1 MKQTEPVV
9 IKDLGG
15 NLPNELIMM
24 AYYPVTRSFNIA
36 RYKDNGDNPEFFS
49 MLTVLLNPN
58 LDKTIQFKRKTHA
71 EEYAKKTEGLKRRY
85 TGEKLEAELEKLS
98 ASHDK
103 KEADLDYLVAMKG
116 KLFENLAKLTPDKI
130 ASFLDG
136 KPVLQKEITEHNSV
150 YQYANS
156 MIASTD
162 SLIWIQEQK
171 DTAPK
176 TSIIYCAQD
185 KDKVN
190 KALQRGQGFTIDP
203 KNK

>member
-1 MKQTEPVV
+1 MKQTPTT
-9 IKDLGG
+9 IIPDLGG

-36 RYKDNGDNPEFFS
+36 RYKNDGDNPEFFS
-49 MLTVLLNPN
+49 MLTALLNPN
-58 LDKTIQFKRKTHA
+58 LDIGIKFKRKTLA
-71 EEYAKKTEGLKRRY
+71 EEYAKKTERLKKRY
-85 TGEKLEAELEKLS
+85 VGERLEAELEKLS
-98 ASHDK
+98 NSKDK
-103 KEADLDYLVAMKG
+103 KEENLDHLVAMKG

-136 KPVLQKEITEHNSV
+136 APVLQQEVTKYQSV

-156 MIASTD
+156 MIASKD
-162 SLIWIQEQK
+162 SVVFIQEQK
-171 DTAPK
+171 DTPPK

-190 KALQRGQGFTIDP
+190 KALQRRQDFTINP

>member
-1 MKQTEPVV
+1 MKQAQPVV

-15 NLPNELIMM
+15 NLPNELIML
-24 AYYPVTRSFNIA
+24 AYYPVTRSFNIP
-36 RYKDNGDNPEFFS
+36 RYKDNDDNPEFFS
-49 MLTVLLNPN
+49 MITVLLNPN
-58 LDKTIQFKRKTHA
+58 FDKVIQFKRKTLA
-71 EEYAKKTEGLKRRY
+71 EEHAKKTERLRKRY
-85 TGEKLEAELEKLS
+85 SGERLEAELEKLS
-98 ASHDK
+98 DSKDK
-103 KEADLDYLVAMKG
+103 KEADLDFLVAMKG
-116 KLFENLAKLTPDKI
+116 KFFSNLSKLTPDKI

-136 KPVLQKEITEHNSV
+136 KPVLQQEVTEHNSA

-156 MIASTD
+156 MIASKY
-162 SLIWIQEQK
+162 SVVWIQEQK

-176 TSIIYCAQD
+176 SSIIYCAQD